1 MEEKGDST
9 DWKDCCHVVVYLR
22 KLLIYLD
29 LPIQAQTFVILKKIK
44 QSLLEE
50 ENVVHFL
57 EKNSKSQ
64 LSCLNL

>member
-9 DWKDCCHVVVYLR
+9 DWNDCCHVVYLR

-29 LPIQAQTFVILKKIK
+29 LPIQVQTFVILKKEKKI
-44 QSLLEE
+44 LLEE

-57 EKNSKSQ
+57 EITVRV
-64 LSCLNL
+64 SCRV